1 MRKYVVRF
9 MVFYILSIGCLLGI
23 IIYSY
28 QNKIDRH
35 NEQVEREY
43 PGVWKLSDEY
53 DNRNSGYMEFLH
65 QKNSLSIL
73 KKVYKELKK
82 AELYREY
89 SRQILSYH
97 EYFRGNEKLASGS
110 YNDKTEEGYLT
121 NLTVLQMPEKMISEK
136 KIEQHIEKGR
146 CFTLKEY
153 QRPLNQEIPLI
164 AGYDYQKVFHLNQ
177 KIKVG
182 YLGTENC
189 TFKIIGFLHKN
200 TRLSS
205 ELNLDE
211 TLIMPTVS
219 KMKTM
224 KQENEKNIN
233 SQ

>member
-35 NEQVEREY
+35 NEQVEIEY

-53 DNRNSGYMEFLH
+53 DNRNSSYMEFLH

-73 KKVYKELKK
+73 KEVYKELEK

-110 YNDKTEEGYLT
+110 YNDKTEDGYLT
-121 NLTVLQMPEKMISEK
+121 NLTVRQMPEKMINEK

-164 AGYDYQKVFHLNQ
+164 AGYDY
-177 KIKVG
+177 
-182 YLGTENC
+182 
-189 TFKIIGFLHKN
+189 
-200 TRLSS
+200 
-205 ELNLDE
+205 
-211 TLIMPTVS
+211 
-219 KMKTM
+219 
-224 KQENEKNIN
+224 
-233 SQ
+233 